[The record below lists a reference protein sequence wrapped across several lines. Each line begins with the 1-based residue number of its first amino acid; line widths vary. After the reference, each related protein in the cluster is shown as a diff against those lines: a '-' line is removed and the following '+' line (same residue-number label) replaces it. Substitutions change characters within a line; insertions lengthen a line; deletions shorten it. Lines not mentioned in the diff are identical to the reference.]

1 MYNIHKLI
9 DDIFQ
14 KKSHFLQMRRKTHPL
29 VTKEGCS
36 LGVKDCLMTVR
47 RMRSGLITIDRELK
61 VNTVKHGYRYR
72 EHAFNEMTLTT
83 K

>member
-9 DDIFQ
+9 DDTFQ
-14 KKSHFLQMRRKTHPL
+14 KRSHFPPMRRKTHPL
-29 VTKEGCS
+29 VTKAGCS

-72 EHAFNEMTLTT
+72 KHAYNEMTLTT